1 MFGQNNRNM
10 NGLLVNKLKQ
20 SKRKDK
26 LRKLN
31 NIVRYHCTTKTC
43 KTTVKWKF
51 RITYQLLYGISEAVV
66 RNVLQNKCP

>member
-31 NIVRYHCTTKTC
+31 NIES
-43 KTTVKWKF
+43 
-51 RITYQLLYGISEAVV
+51 IIAQLKHAKQL
-66 RNVLQNKCP
+66 

>member
-31 NIVRYHCTTKTC
+31 NIERYHCTTKTC